1 VERLCL
7 SERISIGDRFE
18 GLIPQVVAMDTKVI
32 SLREAAERLG
42 ITAKA
47 VKYRLKVRGLIP
59 VQMDGRY
66 GPTLAISEEQYLA
79 ICRPASVLSEQS
91 WGGELPGVGSPESS
105 LVGSPEKVSSPEGT
119 LEDSTILD
127 EVAVS
132 LEPTLAMAL
141 NLATKTMEA
150 LAAERIER
158 EQAQVERDRAERR
171 AEALAM
177 ELGSY
182 RRALAESAESLAEER
197 ALRKTIEAREIE
209 DKQHLELLK
218 LDTPA
223 RGSGGWG
230 QRVRRWFGL
239 ANKTG

>member
-1 VERLCL
+1 
-7 SERISIGDRFE
+7 
-18 GLIPQVVAMDTKVI
+18 MDTKVI

-79 ICRPASVLSEQS
+79 ICRPASVLSERS
-91 WGGELPGVGSPESS
+91 LGGEVTGESTPASS
-105 LVGSPEKVSSPEGT
+105 LAGSPEKVSSSEGT
-119 LEDSTILD
+119 LEYSTILD
-127 EVAVS
+127 ESAVG

-150 LAAERIER
+150 LASERIER

-197 ALRKTIEAREIE
+197 AFRKTIEARELE
-209 DKQHLELLK
+209 DKQHLELFK

-223 RGSGGWG
+223 RGSSGWG
-230 QRVRRWFGL
+230 QRVRRWFRL
-239 ANKTG
+239 EKKTG